1 MAAVKIN
8 TGEAYHE
15 DRLAD
20 APREKWEAILA
31 ERRYYLKTNIDYD
44 CRCLVQYVAEA
55 EEFYAELGYD
65 SAEALVQQAY
75 EIQPEQ
81 AWAAVAYLQGR
92 EAAGLPDV
100 PMGLSTAAK
109 GEIHAQVA
117 LDLTGT
123 FAPEGR
129 PCLDNLDNVKVTEHG
144 GPGNSAAYLAARLKK
159 AGRDDLLQE
168 IGPGKPYRSVRAAAI
183 EAGII
188 RPIPTIR
195 LVDDPVK
202 VAAAICS
209 RTDQSK
215 ALAIAR
221 AIIAA
226 AGEQRFVTTA
236 QP

>member
-1 MAAVKIN
+1 MASVKIN

-15 DRLAD
+15 DRLAE

-65 SAEALVQQAY
+65 SAESLVQKAY

-92 EAAGLPDV
+92 QAAGPVGLAEAAAQAQPL
-100 PMGLSTAAK
+100 AHH
-109 GEIHAQVA
+109 GEIGNGRADESRLANGQSKPA
-117 LDLTGT
+117 EQLSSNSQERILRRLARD
-123 FAPEGR
+123 APEILER
-129 PCLDNLDNVKVTEHG
+129 V
-144 GPGNSAAYLAARLKK
+144 K
-159 AGRDDLLQE
+159 AGE
-168 IGPGKPYRSVRAAAI
+168 FRSARAAAI

-188 RPIPTIR
+188 RPVPTVR

-209 RTDQSK
+209 RTDQSQ

-226 AGEQRFVTTA
+226 AGNEQENPTT

>member
-15 DRLAD
+15 DRLAE

-81 AWAAVAYLQGR
+81 AWAAVAYLEGR
-92 EAAGLPDV
+92 TAAGPVGLAEAAAKAQAQPLAQHGEIGNGRVDESRVADRHSKPANQLSSESEERILRRLARDAPDV
-100 PMGLSTAAK
+100 L
-109 GEIHAQVA
+109 ERV
-117 LDLTGT
+117 
-123 FAPEGR
+123 
-129 PCLDNLDNVKVTEHG
+129 
-144 GPGNSAAYLAARLKK
+144 K
-159 AGRDDLLQE
+159 AGE
-168 IGPGKPYRSVRAAAI
+168 FRSARAAAI

-188 RPIPTIR
+188 KPVATIR
-195 LVDDPVK
+195 LVDDPAK
-202 VAAAICS
+202 VAAAIRRHLTPEQIGNLVEALRS
-209 RTDQSK
+209 QDQ
-215 ALAIAR
+215 
-221 AIIAA
+221 
-226 AGEQRFVTTA
+226 
-236 QP
+236 

>member
-15 DRLAD
+15 DRLAE

-81 AWAAVAYLQGR
+81 AWAAVAYLEGR
-92 EAAGLPDV
+92 QAAGLPDV
-100 PMGLSTAAK
+100 PVGMRQAVQAEHHATTAK
-109 GEIHAQVA
+109 
-117 LDLTGT
+117 DLEGT
-123 FAPEGR
+123 FAQAG
-129 PCLDNLDNVKVTEHG
+129 DNQHTLKEG
-144 GPGNSAAYLAARLKK
+144 GPDIVRTNGSEGGNSAAYLAARLKK
-159 AGRDDLLQE
+159 AGRDDLLEQ
-168 IGPGKPYRSVRAAAI
+168 IGPGKPYRSVRSAAI

-188 RPIPTIR
+188 KPVPTIR
-195 LVDDPVK
+195 LVDDTSK
-202 VAAAICS
+202 VAAALKRHLS
-209 RTDQSK
+209 PDQLVDLVD
-215 ALAIAR
+215 ALQNR
-221 AIIAA
+221 
-226 AGEQRFVTTA
+226 
-236 QP
+236 